1 MQSRCSE
8 LRTVDTKQQILD
20 DAGFSYNF
28 DRKIYLN
35 RNTKKIFSVEFIED
49 KDEKTLEECIRTDTG
64 GEKWH
69 FYFNEEPSEAVKR
82 QIEAVL
88 G

>member
-1 MQSRCSE
+1 
-8 LRTVDTKQQILD
+8 LRTLDTKQQILD

-35 RNTKKIFSVEFIED
+35 RERRKIFSVEFIED
-49 KDEKTLEECIRTDTG
+49 HDEKTLEECIREDTG
-64 GEKWH
+64 GKKWQ
-69 FYFNEEPSEAVKR
+69 FYFNGDPPEGVKR
-82 QIEAVL
+82 EIEAVL

>member
-1 MQSRCSE
+1 
-8 LRTVDTKQQILD
+8 LRTLDTKQQILD

-35 RNTKKIFSVEFIED
+35 RERRKIFSVEFIED
-49 KDEKTLEECIRTDTG
+49 HDEKALEECIREDTG
-64 GEKWH
+64 GKKWR
-69 FYFNEEPSEAVKR
+69 FYFNEEPSESVKR
-82 QIEAVL
+82 EIEAVL